1 MKLAIS
7 GKGGVG
13 KSTLAGLLAQAYAE
27 RGRSVLAVDA
37 DPAPCLARALGFPDT
52 GGAAAFTRSLASEV
66 GRSGVT
72 ANCVSLG
79 TIWRSPSPPDE
90 QALARV
96 RRDYPVGRYGT
107 REDVAGMVAFL
118 ASDAASWITGQV
130 YGVNGGYAYGL

>member
-1 MKLAIS
+1 M
-7 GKGGVG
+7 
-13 KSTLAGLLAQAYAE
+13 
-27 RGRSVLAVDA
+27 
-37 DPAPCLARALGFPDT
+37 
-52 GGAAAFTRSLASEV
+52 
-66 GRSGVT
+66 T

-79 TIWRSPSPPDE
+79 TIWRSPAPPDE

-107 REDVAGMVAFL
+107 REDVAGMVVFL